1 MAQAGRRPGQTET
14 REEILEAARRR
25 FAEQGY
31 DGATVRAIAA
41 DAGVN
46 AALLHHFFGT
56 KQRLFAASMN
66 LPVDPGELVPRIL
79 EGPEE
84 EIGERLVRAFLG
96 LWQAPDGRAPFLA
109 MIRSA
114 TTNEQVATMMR
125 QFLERAVLARV
136 AEARGVPKVRVAGI
150 AAQMI
155 GFALL
160 RYVIGLPPLV
170 NASEEEIVGMLAP
183 VAQYYLTPGTEKVRL
198 PMHQDG
204 GLARHWSETTG

>member
-14 REEILEAARRR
+14 REEILDAARRR

-31 DGATVRAIAA
+31 DGATVRAIAS

-79 EGPEE
+79 DGPEE

-96 LWQAPDGRAPFLA
+96 LWQAPEGRAPFLA

-114 TTNEQVATMMR
+114 TTNDQVATMMR
-125 QFLERAVLARV
+125 QFLERAVLAKV

-170 NASEEEIVGMLAP
+170 AASEDEVVAMLAP
-183 VAQYYLTPGTEKVRL
+183 VAQYYLT
-198 PMHQDG
+198 DG
-204 GLARHWSETTG
+204 VHRPDTPRG

>member
-1 MAQAGRRPGQTET
+1 MAQAGRRPGPTET
-14 REEILEAARRR
+14 REEILDAARRR

-170 NASEEEIVGMLAP
+170 NASEEEIVAMLAP
-183 VAQYYLTPGTEKVRL
+183 VAQYYLTPGAEKVRP
-198 PMHQDG
+198 PMHHEG
-204 GLARHWSETTG
+204 GLARH

>member
-170 NASEEEIVGMLAP
+170 NASEEEIVAMLAP
-183 VAQYYLTPGTEKVRL
+183 VAQYYLTPGAEKVRH
-198 PMHQDG
+198 PMHHEG
-204 GLARHWSETTG
+204 GLARP

>member
-31 DGATVRAIAA
+31 DGATVRGIAA

-79 EGPEE
+79 EGPED

-96 LWQAPDGRAPFLA
+96 LWQAEEGRAPFLA

-114 TTNEQVATMMR
+114 TTNEQVASMMR

-150 AAQMI
+150 AAQMV

-160 RYVIGLPPLV
+160 RYVVGLPPLV
-170 NASEEEIVGMLAP
+170 SASEDEVVAMLAP
-183 VAQYYLTPGTEKVRL
+183 VAQYYLT
-198 PMHQDG
+198 DG
-204 GLARHWSETTG
+204 VHRPDTPRG

>member
-14 REEILEAARRR
+14 REKILDAARRQ

-31 DGATVRAIAA
+31 DGATVRGIAA

-56 KQRLFAASMN
+56 KQRLFAESMN
-66 LPVDPGELVPRIL
+66 LPIDPGELVPAIL
-79 EGPEE
+79 EGPED
-84 EIGERLVRAFLG
+84 EIGERLVRTFLAI
-96 LWQAPDGRAPFLA
+96 WEAPEGRAPFLA

-125 QFLERAVLARV
+125 QFLERAMLAKV
-136 AEARGVPKVRVAGI
+136 AEARGVPKVRVAG
-150 AAQMI
+150 AATQMV

-170 NASEEEIVGMLAP
+170 QASDDEIVAMLAP
-183 VAQYYLTPGTEKVRL
+183 VVQYYLSADVHRPDTRRG
-198 PMHQDG
+198 
-204 GLARHWSETTG
+204 

>member
-14 REEILEAARRR
+14 RDKILDAARRR

-31 DGATVRAIAA
+31 DGATVRGIAA

-56 KQRLFAASMN
+56 KQQLFAESMN
-66 LPVDPGELVPRIL
+66 LPVDPSELVPRIL
-79 EGPEE
+79 EGPDD

-96 LWQAPDGRAPFLA
+96 IWQAPEGRAPFLA

-114 TTNEQVATMMR
+114 TTNDQVATMMR
-125 QFLERAVLARV
+125 QFLERTVLAKV
-136 AEARGVPKVRVAGI
+136 AEARGVPKVRVAGV
-150 AAQMI
+150 AAQMV

-160 RYVIGLPPLV
+160 RYVIGVGPLV
-170 NASEEEIVGMLAP
+170 RASDDEIVAMLAP
-183 VAQYYLTPGTEKVRL
+183 VAQYYLSADVHHPDTRRG
-198 PMHQDG
+198 
-204 GLARHWSETTG
+204 